1 MSPPPG
7 PHPRPVLLCCPLG
20 LPPRPPWGKRG
31 SPGPGRP
38 LQARPFPASIPRSRS
53 PAAAGSWALSPGQLH
68 TSEQLSQG
76 ERKALKYSL
85 GGGSSLFPGPGGF
98 ISALTSGP
106 VLELSIGLQRKPKK
120 KPRRIS
126 PALVALREG
135 PSPARRGQRCH
146 FCLCRTGP
154 FVSAPAGSPPSPAR
168 LCASSPAVS
177 HSSCPAEP
185 EVSPCATLG
194 PGSLPGPQPRP
205 LGAVRG
211 WPDARSS
218 GSRQRCPF
226 PGVPCAVGGAGCLP
240 APNQVKS
247 RPFIFRGRKH
257 SAASGASCL

>member
-1 MSPPPG
+1 MQLLLSSERVLTTQSPPLKDSKALGGHQSRVPPLPG

-20 LPPRPPWGKRG
+20 LPPRPSWGKRG
-31 SPGPGRP
+31 SPGPERP

-53 PAAAGSWALSPGQLH
+53 PAAAGSWARSPGQLH

-126 PALVALREG
+126 PAPVALREG
-135 PSPARRGQRCH
+135 PSPAQRGQRCH

-154 FVSAPAGSPPSPAR
+154 LCLLLLAARPRPHASAP
-168 LCASSPAVS
+168 
-177 HSSCPAEP
+177 
-185 EVSPCATLG
+185 
-194 PGSLPGPQPRP
+194 
-205 LGAVRG
+205 
-211 WPDARSS
+211 
-218 GSRQRCPF
+218 
-226 PGVPCAVGGAGCLP
+226 P
-240 APNQVKS
+240 AP
-247 RPFIFRGRKH
+247 
-257 SAASGASCL
+257 L